1 MRILCIGAGP
11 AGLYFSIL
19 MKLADARHEI
29 TVLER
34 NRPDD
39 TFGFG
44 VVFSDATLDNLR
56 EADSETHRDILA
68 SFRHWDD
75 IDIHYRGEVIVSGG
89 HGMCGIHRRRLLNI
103 LQQRAEGL
111 GVRIEYETDANDDGR
126 FAGADLVVASDGIN
140 SAIRTRHA
148 AHFKPDLELGKCR
161 YMWFGANRSYDAF
174 VKAFERTE
182 HGWFEAH
189 VYPHEDTMSTF
200 IVECH
205 EKTYLAHGLDA
216 MSLEESLAFSER
228 VFAKLLD
235 GANMIGNARHP
246 RGSQWL
252 NFVRV
257 LNQRWTHGNIVL
269 MGDAAHTAHFSIGSG
284 TKLAMEDAIA
294 LEHAIRRH
302 GSVPEALAA
311 YESERRTEV
320 LRLQSAA
327 RNSMQWSENVERYS
341 ALEPMQFAYSLMT
354 RSQRVGHDNLK
365 LRDARFVE
373 RIETWLARKSG
384 SGEASRPPMFTP
396 FRLRGLEL
404 ANRVVVSPMAMYCA
418 RDGMPGKFHLVHLG
432 TRAHGGAALVFTEM
446 TCVAPDARITPAC
459 TGLWNA
465 AQAAAW
471 TRIVDYVHR
480 ETPAKIGVQLGH
492 AGPKGATRVPW
503 EGGDN
508 EPLAEGN
515 GEGEGGWPLMAPSAI
530 QWSAK
535 NASPRAM
542 TRRDMDRVREQFV
555 RAARRAAAC
564 GFDLLELH
572 CAHGYLLSAFISPL
586 TNRRT
591 DGYGGSLGNRLRFPL
606 EVFRAM
612 RAAWP
617 DERPMSVRISAVD
630 WAEGGNTPEDAV
642 EIARAFKEAGAD
654 LIDVSTGQTSSAAR
668 PVYGRMYQTPFA
680 DQIRNEV
687 RIATMAVGAI
697 TEPDHVNSIVAAGR
711 ADLCALARPHLADPY
726 WTLHAAAQLGYT
738 DQVWPSQYLSGRTQ
752 LERNLQRAA
761 QIALNA

>member
-1 MRILCIGAGP
+1 MRIFCIGAGP

-19 MKLADARHEI
+19 MKLADARNEI
-29 TVLER
+29 TVFER

-56 EADSETHRDILA
+56 EADPETHRDILA

-89 HGMCGIHRRRLLNI
+89 HGMCGIHRKRLLNI
-103 LQQRAEGL
+103 LQRRAEAL
-111 GVRIEYETDANDDGR
+111 GVRIEYRTDIAGMGDDSR
-126 FAGADLVVASDGIN
+126 FAGADLVVACDGI
-140 SAIRTRHA
+140 SSGIRARYA
-148 AHFKPDLELGKCR
+148 EHFRPDLELGKCR
-161 YMWFGANRSYDAF
+161 YMWFGANRSYNAF

-205 EKTYLAHGLDA
+205 EQTYLAHGLDR
-216 MSLEESLAFSER
+216 MTLEESLAFSER

-246 RGSQWL
+246 RGSEWL

-257 LNQRWTHGNIVL
+257 LNQRWAYGNIVL

-294 LEHAIRRH
+294 LAQAFAKH
-302 GSVPEALAA
+302 GSVPEALSA

-341 ALEPMQFAYSLMT
+341 VLEPMQFAYSLMT

-373 RIETWLARKSG
+373 RIETWLSMKSG
-384 SGEASRPPMFTP
+384 AGARALPPMFTP

-404 ANRVVVSPMAMYCA
+404 ANRVVVSPMAMYSA
-418 RDGMPGKFHLVHLG
+418 KDGLPGEFHLVHLA
-432 TRAHGGAALVFTEM
+432 TRAHGGAALLFTEM

-459 TGLWNA
+459 TGLWND
-465 AQAAAW
+465 AQATAW
-471 TRIVDYVHR
+471 ARIVECVHR
-480 ETPAKIGVQLGH
+480 NTPAKIAMQLGH
-492 AGPKGATRVPW
+492 AGPKGATCVPW

-508 EPLAEGN
+508 EPLAEG
-515 GEGEGGWPLMAPSAI
+515 GWPLIAPSALA
-530 QWSAK
+530 WSAR
-535 NASPRAM
+535 NTVPRPM
-542 TRRDMDRVREQFV
+542 TREDMNRVRAEFV
-555 RAARRAAAC
+555 QAAKRAAAC
-564 GFDLLELH
+564 GFDMLELH

-591 DGYGGSLGNRLRFPL
+591 DDYGGSLGNRLRFPL

-612 RAAWP
+612 RAVWP
-617 DERPMSVRISAVD
+617 EERPMSVRISAVD
-630 WAEGGNTPEDAV
+630 WVEGGNMPEDAV
-642 EIARAFKEAGAD
+642 EIARAFKQAGSD
-654 LIDVSTGQTSSAAR
+654 LIDVSSGQTSTAAR
-668 PVYGRMYQTPFA
+668 PVYGRMYQTPLA
-680 DQIRNEV
+680 DQIRNEAL
-687 RIATMAVGAI
+687 IATMAVGAI

-711 ADLCALARPHLADPY
+711 ADLCALARPHLADPH
-726 WTLHAAAQLGYT
+726 WTLHAAAQLRHAG
-738 DQVWPSQYLSGRTQ
+738 QAWPSQYLSGRAQ
-752 LERNLQRAA
+752 LERNLERAA

>member
-1 MRILCIGAGP
+1 MRIVCVGAGP

-39 TFGFG
+39 TYGFG

-56 EADSETHRDILA
+56 AADSETHRDILA

-103 LQQRAEGL
+103 LQQRAVAL
-111 GVRIEYETDANDDGR
+111 GVRIEYETDVSDDSS

-148 AHFKPDLELGKCR
+148 GHFKPDLELGKCR

-205 EKTYLAHGLDA
+205 ERTYLAHGLDA
-216 MSLEESLAFSER
+216 MTFEESLAFSER

-235 GANMIGNARHP
+235 GASMIGNARHP

-257 LNQRWTHGNIVL
+257 LNERWTHGNIVL

-294 LEHAIRRH
+294 LEQALAKH
-302 GSVPEALAA
+302 GSVPQALAA

-341 ALEPMQFAYSLMT
+341 VLEPVQFAYSLMT

-373 RIETWLARKSG
+373 RIETWLSKKSG
-384 SGEASRPPMFTP
+384 SGEASLPPMFTP
-396 FRLRGLEL
+396 FSLRGMEL

-418 RDGMPGKFHLVHLG
+418 KGGIPGEFHLVHLG
-432 TRAHGGAALVFTEM
+432 ARAHGGAALVFTEM
-446 TCVAPDARITPAC
+446 ACVAPDARITPAC
-459 TGLWNA
+459 TGLWSA
-465 AQAAAW
+465 AQAAGW
-471 TRIVDYVHR
+471 RRIVDYVHR
-480 ETPAKIGVQLGH
+480 ETPAKIGMQLGH

-503 EGGDN
+503 EGEN
-508 EPLAEGN
+508 EPLVDTQ
-515 GEGEGGWPLMAPSAI
+515 GEGGWPLIAPSALA
-530 QWSAK
+530 WRPK
-535 NASPRAM
+535 NAVPRAM
-542 TRRDMDRVREQFV
+542 TRRDMNRVRGEFV
-555 RAARRAAAC
+555 RATKRAAAC

-572 CAHGYLLSAFISPL
+572 CAHGYLLSAFICPL

-591 DGYGGSLGNRLRFPL
+591 DRYGGNLEGRLRFPL

-617 DERPMSVRISAVD
+617 QERPMSVRISAVD

-642 EIARAFKEAGAD
+642 KIARAFKQAGAD
-654 LIDVSTGQTSSAAR
+654 LIDVSSGQTSTAAR
-668 PVYGRMYQTPFA
+668 PVYGRMYQTPFS

-726 WTLHAAAQLGYT
+726 WTLHAAAQLGYA
-738 DQVWPSQYLSGRTQ
+738 DQAWPSQYLSGRAQ

>member
-1 MRILCIGAGP
+1 MMRILCVGGGP

-19 MKLADARHEI
+19 MKLADPAHDI

-56 EADSETHRDILA
+56 EADPDTHRDILA

-89 HGMCGIHRRRLLNI
+89 HGMCGIHRRRLLDI
-103 LQQRAEGL
+103 LQRRAEGL
-111 GVRIEYETDANDDGR
+111 GVRVEYQTDVTDDSR
-126 FAGADLVVASDGIN
+126 FAGADLVVAADGIN
-140 SAIRTRHA
+140 SVIRARHA
-148 AHFKPDLELGKCR
+148 EHFRPDLELGKCR
-161 YMWFGANRSYDAF
+161 YMWFGADRSYDAF

-205 EKTYLAHGLDA
+205 EDTYLAHGLDK
-216 MSLEESLAFSER
+216 MSLAESLAFSER
-228 VFAKLLD
+228 VFARLLG
-235 GANMIGNARHP
+235 GAKMISNARHP

-257 LNQRWTHGNIVL
+257 LNGRWTHGNIVL

-294 LEHAIRRH
+294 LEHALRGS
-302 GSVPEALAA
+302 GSVPQALAA
-311 YESERRTEV
+311 YEAERRAEV

-373 RIETWLARKSG
+373 GIETWLAKKSG
-384 SGEASRPPMFTP
+384 AGDGPLPPMFTP
-396 FRLRGLEL
+396 FRLRGMEL

-418 RDGMPGKFHLVHLG
+418 KDGMPGEFHLVHLG

-459 TGLWNA
+459 TGLWND

-471 TRIVDYVHR
+471 TRIVDYVHGN
-480 ETPAKIGVQLGH
+480 TPAKIAMQLGH

-503 EGGDN
+503 EGEN
-508 EPLAEGN
+508 EPLASG
-515 GEGEGGWPLMAPSAI
+515 GGWPLIAPSAFP
-530 QWSAK
+530 WSPK
-535 NASPRAM
+535 NAAPRAM
-542 TRRDMDRVREQFV
+542 TREDMDRVRDRFV
-555 RAARRAAAC
+555 EAARRAAAC
-564 GFDLLELH
+564 GFDMLELH
-572 CAHGYLLSAFISPL
+572 CAHGYLLSAFLSPL

-591 DGYGGSLGNRLRFPL
+591 DEYGGDLAKRLRYPM
-606 EVFRAM
+606 EVFRAL

-617 DERPMSVRISAVD
+617 QDRPMSVRISAVD
-630 WAEGGNTPEDAV
+630 WAPGGNTPEDAV
-642 EIARAFKEAGAD
+642 AMARAFRDAGAD
-654 LIDVSTGQTSSAAR
+654 LIDVSSGQTSTAAR
-668 PVYGRMYQTPFA
+668 PVYGRMYQVPLS
-680 DQIRNEV
+680 DQVRNEA

-697 TEPDHVNSIVAAGR
+697 TEPDHVNSIIAAGR
-711 ADLCALARPHLADPY
+711 ADLCALARPHLTDPY
-726 WTLHAAAQLGYT
+726 WTLHAAAQLRYT
-738 DQVWPSQYLSGRTQ
+738 EQAWPRQYLSGRAQ
-752 LERNLQRAA
+752 LERNLERAA

>member
-1 MRILCIGAGP
+1 MRIVCVGGGP

-19 MKLADARHEI
+19 MKLADPGHDI

-44 VVFSDATLDNLR
+44 VVFSDATLDKLR
-56 EADSETHRDILA
+56 EADPDTHRDILA
-68 SFRHWDD
+68 SFRHWDN
-75 IDIHYRGEVIVSGG
+75 IDIHYRGEVVVSGG

-111 GVRIEYETDANDDGR
+111 GVAIEYETESTDDSR
-126 FAGADLVVASDGIN
+126 FTGADLVVAADGIN
-140 SAIRTRHA
+140 SAIRTRFA
-148 AHFKPDLELGKCR
+148 EYFRPDLELGKCR
-161 YMWFGANRSYDAF
+161 YMWFGADRSYEAF

-205 EKTYLAHGLDA
+205 ERTYLAHGLER
-216 MSLEESLAFSER
+216 MSIEESLAFSER
-228 VFAKLLD
+228 VFERLLG
-235 GANMIGNARHP
+235 GASMIGNPRHP

-257 LNQRWTHGNIVL
+257 LNQRWTHRNIVL
-269 MGDAAHTAHFSIGSG
+269 MGDAAHSAHFSIGSG

-294 LEHAIRRH
+294 LEHALRAH
-302 GSVPEALAA
+302 GPVPAALAA
-311 YESERRTEV
+311 YEAERRTEV

-373 RIETWLARKSG
+373 KMETWLARKSG
-384 SGEASRPPMFTP
+384 AGEAPRPPMFTP

-418 RDGMPGKFHLVHLG
+418 ADGVPGDFHLAHLG
-432 TRAHGGAALVFTEM
+432 ARAHGGAALVFTEM

-459 TGLWNA
+459 CGLWND

-480 ETPAKIGVQLGH
+480 NAPARIAIQLGH

-503 EGGDN
+503 EGED
-508 EPLAEGN
+508 EPLAAGD
-515 GEGEGGWPLMAPSAI
+515 WPLIAPSALA
-530 QWSAK
+530 WSPK
-535 NASPRAM
+535 NALPRPLTCA
-542 TRRDMDRVREQFV
+542 DMDRVRGEFV
-555 RAARRAAAC
+555 QAAQRAAGC

-586 TNRRT
+586 TNRRS
-591 DGYGGSLGNRLRFPL
+591 DEYGGALQNRLRFPL
-606 EVFRAM
+606 EVFRAI
-612 RAAWP
+612 RAVWP
-617 DERPMSVRISAVD
+617 GERPMSVRISAVD
-630 WAEGGNTPEDAV
+630 WAPGGNTPDDAV
-642 EIARAFKEAGAD
+642 AIARAFKQAGAD
-654 LIDVSTGQTSSAAR
+654 LIDVSTGQTSTAAR
-668 PVYGRMYQTPFA
+668 PVYGRMYQTPLA
-680 DQIRNEV
+680 DQIRNETG
-687 RIATMAVGAI
+687 IATMAVGAI
-697 TEPDHVNSIVAAGR
+697 TEADHVNSIIAAGR
-711 ADLCALARPHLADPY
+711 ADLCALGRAHLADPH
-726 WTLHAAAQLGYT
+726 WTLHAAAQLRYT
-738 DQVWPSQYLSGRTQ
+738 EQAWPAQYLAGRAQ
-752 LERNLQRAA
+752 LERNLERAA

>member
-1 MRILCIGAGP
+1 MRIVCVGGGP

-19 MKLADARHEI
+19 MKLADPRHDV

-56 EADSETHRDILA
+56 EADPQTHTDILA
-68 SFRHWDD
+68 SFRHWDN
-75 IDIHYRGEVIVSGG
+75 IDIHYRDEVVVSGG

-103 LQQRAEGL
+103 LQQRAAGL
-111 GVRIEYETDANDDGR
+111 GVRIEYETDVADDSR

-148 AHFKPDLELGKCR
+148 EHFKPDLELGQCR
-161 YMWFGANRSYDAF
+161 YMWFGADRSYDAF

-205 EKTYLAHGLDA
+205 EKTYHAHGLDK
-216 MSLEESLAFSER
+216 MSLQESLAFSER
-228 VFAKLLD
+228 VFGKVLGGAK
-235 GANMIGNARHP
+235 MIGNARHP

-257 LNQRWTHGNIVL
+257 LNERWTHGNIVL

-294 LEHAIRRH
+294 LEHAFRKFP
-302 GSVPEALAA
+302 SVPKALAA
-311 YESERRTEV
+311 YEAERRTEV

-341 ALEPMQFAYSLMT
+341 ALEPKQFAYSLMT

-365 LRDARFVE
+365 LRDARFV
-373 RIETWLARKSG
+373 RDIETRLTAKSG
-384 SGEASRPPMFTP
+384 AGDEPRPPMFTP
-396 FRLRGLEL
+396 FRLRDMAL
-404 ANRVVVSPMAMYCA
+404 ANRIVVSPMAMYSA
-418 RDGMPGKFHLVHLG
+418 RNGVPGDFHFVHLAA
-432 TRAHGGAALVFTEM
+432 RAHGGAALVFTEM

-465 AQAAAW
+465 AQATGW
-471 TRIVDYVHR
+471 KRIVDYVHR
-480 ETPAKIGVQLGH
+480 ETPTKIAIQLGH

-503 EGGDN
+503 EGED
-508 EPLAEGN
+508 EPLPEDA
-515 GEGEGGWPLMAPSAI
+515 GWPLIAPSTLA
-530 QWSAK
+530 WSQK
-535 NASPRAM
+535 NAMPRAM
-542 TRRDMDRVREQFV
+542 TRQDMTRVRGQFV
-555 RAARRAAAC
+555 RATRRAAAC
-564 GFDLLELH
+564 GFDMLELH

-586 TNRRT
+586 TNTRT
-591 DGYGGSLGNRLRFPL
+591 DRYGGSLENRMRYPL
-606 EVFRAM
+606 EVFHAM
-612 RAAWP
+612 RAVWP
-617 DERPMSVRISAVD
+617 QERPMSVRISAVD
-630 WAEGGNTPEDAV
+630 WAPGGNTPEDAV
-642 EIARAFKEAGAD
+642 EIARAFKQAGAD
-654 LIDVSTGQTSSAAR
+654 LIDVSTGQTSTASR
-668 PVYGRMYQTPFA
+668 PVYGRMYQTPLS
-680 DQIRNEV
+680 DQIRNEAG
-687 RIATMAVGAI
+687 IATMAVGAI
-697 TEPDHVNSIVAAGR
+697 TEPDHVNSIIAAGR
-711 ADLCALARPHLADPY
+711 ADLCALARPHLTDPY
-726 WTLHAAAQLGYT
+726 WTLHAAAQFRYT
-738 DQVWPSQYLSGRTQ
+738 EQAWPRQYLSGRAQ
-752 LERNLQRAA
+752 FERNLERAA

>member
-1 MRILCIGAGP
+1 MRIFCIGAGP

-19 MKLADARHEI
+19 MKLADAHNEI
-29 TVLER
+29 TVFER

-56 EADSETHRDILA
+56 EADVQTHRDILA

-75 IDIHYRGEVIVSGG
+75 IAIHYRGEVIVSGG
-89 HGMCGIHRRRLLNI
+89 HGMCGIHRKRLLNI
-103 LQQRAEGL
+103 LQRRAEAL
-111 GVRIEYETDANDDGR
+111 GVRIEYQTDIAGMGDDSR
-126 FAGADLVVASDGIN
+126 FAGADLVVACDGIN
-140 SAIRTRHA
+140 SGIRTLYA
-148 AHFKPDLELGKCR
+148 EHFRPDLELGKCR
-161 YMWFGANRSYDAF
+161 YMWFGANRSYNAF

-205 EKTYLAHGLDA
+205 EQTYLAHGLDR
-216 MSLEESLAFSER
+216 MTLEGSLAFSER
-228 VFAKLLD
+228 IFAKLLD

-246 RGSQWL
+246 RGSEWL

-257 LNQRWTHGNIVL
+257 LNQRWTYGNIVL

-294 LEHAIRRH
+294 LEQAFAKH
-302 GSVPEALAA
+302 GSVPEALSA

-341 ALEPMQFAYSLMT
+341 VLEPMQFAYSLMT

-365 LRDARFVE
+365 LRDARFVA
-373 RIETWLARKSG
+373 RIETWLSMKSG
-384 SGEASRPPMFTP
+384 AGARALPPMFTP

-404 ANRVVVSPMAMYCA
+404 ANRVVVSPMAMYSA
-418 RDGMPGKFHLVHLG
+418 KDGLPGEFHLVHLA
-432 TRAHGGAALVFTEM
+432 TRAHGGAALLFTEM

-459 TGLWNA
+459 TGLWND

-471 TRIVDYVHR
+471 ARIVECVHR
-480 ETPAKIGVQLGH
+480 NTPAKIAMQLGH
-492 AGPKGATRVPW
+492 AGPKGATCVPW

-508 EPLAEGN
+508 EPLAEG
-515 GEGEGGWPLMAPSAI
+515 GWPLIAPSALA
-530 QWSAK
+530 WSAR
-535 NASPRAM
+535 NTLPRPM
-542 TRRDMDRVREQFV
+542 TREDMDRVRGEFV
-555 RAARRAAAC
+555 QAVKRAAAC
-564 GFDLLELH
+564 GFDMLELH

-591 DGYGGSLGNRLRFPL
+591 DDYGGSLGNRLRFPL
-606 EVFRAM
+606 EVFGAM

-617 DERPMSVRISAVD
+617 EERPMSVRISAVD
-630 WAEGGNTPEDAV
+630 WVEGGNMPEDAV
-642 EIARAFKEAGAD
+642 EIARAFKQAGAD
-654 LIDVSTGQTSSAAR
+654 LIDVSSGQTSTAAR
-668 PVYGRMYQTPFA
+668 PVYGRMYQTPLA
-680 DQIRNEV
+680 DQIRNEA

-711 ADLCALARPHLADPY
+711 ADLCALARPHIADPY
-726 WTLHAAAQLGYT
+726 WTLHAAAQLRYA
-738 DQVWPSQYLSGRTQ
+738 DQAWPSQYLSGRAQ
-752 LERNLQRAA
+752 LERNLERAA

>member
-29 TVLER
+29 TILER

-56 EADSETHRDILA
+56 EADAETHRDILA

-111 GVRIEYETDANDDGR
+111 GVRIEYETDANDDSR

-140 SAIRTRHA
+140 SGIRARYA
-148 AHFKPDLELGKCR
+148 EHFKPDLELGKCR

-205 EKTYLAHGLDA
+205 ERTYLAHGLER
-216 MSLEESLAFSER
+216 MTLEESLAFSER

-235 GANMIGNARHP
+235 GASMIGNARHP

-257 LNQRWTHGNIVL
+257 LNQRWAHGNIVL

-294 LEHAIRRH
+294 LERAIAKH

-373 RIETWLARKSG
+373 RIETWLSKKSG
-384 SGEASRPPMFTP
+384 SGEASLPPMFTP
-396 FRLRGLEL
+396 FRLRGMEL

-418 RDGMPGKFHLVHLG
+418 TDGMPGEFHLVHLG
-432 TRAHGGAALVFTEM
+432 ARAHGGAALVFTEM
-446 TCVAPDARITPAC
+446 ACVAPDARITPAC
-459 TGLWNA
+459 TGLWSA
-465 AQAAAW
+465 AQAAGW
-471 TRIVDYVHR
+471 RRIVDYVHR
-480 ETPAKIGVQLGH
+480 ETPAKIGMQLGH

-503 EGGDN
+503 EGEN
-508 EPLAEGN
+508 EPLAHAG
-515 GEGEGGWPLMAPSAI
+515 GRPAGWPLIAPSALA
-530 QWSAK
+530 WSAK
-535 NASPRAM
+535 NSLPRPM
-542 TRRDMDRVREQFV
+542 TREDMDRVRVAFV
-555 RAARRAAAC
+555 QAAKRAAVC
-564 GFDLLELH
+564 GFDILELH

-591 DGYGGSLGNRLRFPL
+591 DDYGGSLGNRLRFPL

-654 LIDVSTGQTSSAAR
+654 LIDVSTGQTSIAAR
-668 PVYGRMYQTPFA
+668 PVYGRMYQTPFS

-687 RIATMAVGAI
+687 GIATMAVGAI

-711 ADLCALARPHLADPY
+711 ADLCALARPHLVDPY

-738 DQVWPSQYLSGRTQ
+738 DQAWPSQYVPGRAQ